1 MLESNQEFKKS
12 IKSTVKYNLPDFIQV
27 DHPVYIE
34 FIEAYYKYL
43 ESAKI
48 VLDGRNNYLVQET
61 NSINFILDE
70 KSDNI
75 LLETSISNFIN
86 NETIRGQ
93 TSNATSTVLVQSFD
107 TNQSLYITTNN
118 GFIIGERIVG
128 ESSNAEAT
136 LLSYFSNPVQG
147 IQQFISLVD
156 IDYTLSSLFN
166 KFKER
171 FLEAIPN
178 TLAENIIKK
187 QLVKNIKDLYSA
199 KGTANAHKLFFRALF
214 DETADII
221 YPRERIIKTSDG
233 QWSSDTVIRVIENG
247 TSDFTNLAGQTVYT
261 LTSTNEIKS
270 SVYVTNVTRFRE
282 GTTIVTEISV
292 DIESIQGSFSVDE
305 ILYAIDPTI
314 DLEISSTIKSIVTG
328 VEIESGGFNYVRDD
342 KLTFQNIGNGASSGV
357 VSNVSSGS
365 IDEVLILNGGQ
376 NYEIN
381 DTVIFNNLNTNGVDA
396 RGRVSIVGGSFL
408 LEDFTFPDDISTDIS
423 NIIAETGTGGVDDP
437 SAVLLE
443 TNGTI
448 VLEDNPNAK
457 IVSENEN
464 GIVSSSD
471 ILQFENTTFS
481 VDTNIQLDLQE
492 NQNNKI
498 LSETS
503 DEIIIENF
511 PNNGT
516 FGTSGLNVPNESNE
530 IRKVVLT
537 NRGVGYISLPSVSV
551 QETSNGRTGASLVAV
566 SNQSPGIGSVNGI
579 SMLSFGL
586 NYNTIPVVTLP
597 VNMYVK
603 NVTGSINV
611 GDSFTSVSGASGT
624 ILNYNSTLSILQAT
638 TTATSF
644 PVNDKITTSS
654 NAIAIVHFANPASL
668 RATVGAVATTS
679 GRYVTDRSKISEV
692 SNRIQDSNYYQDY
705 SYVVKIGQ
713 SINVWRNSV
722 KRAIHPAGWNVFG
735 EIIISNSVSGSIT
748 RATTTLGGFPGA
760 DFGAIIFGS
769 VFGRRLGTVHQGVV
783 GSPANVAGALSDI
796 KNESI
801 NLETGGRIIFEDQS
815 GKLISES
822 ILRAV
827 TLTSDVS
834 VKMKTARSALKRKYG
849 TLANLPIYA
858 FTVPRL
864 DSSDVASNWYGLNRT
879 KSITEINKSIVDG
892 EYYTIQQFGNLKIT
906 DVCDN
911 GYIKLEEGDLYDVN
925 LYGNTGKVILEDNV
939 DTDSGFIFSTTD
951 YPTVQHN
958 WFRFQISGGSFSNI
972 IRWNGSIILSTA
984 DDSFFQQ
991 GYYQPDSSTKYIL
1004 GTEDGGEGSG
1014 YYSIRKITFSPSN
1027 GFLKDDIFDIPDS
1040 AYATQINVPPPG
1052 EIILRKRSR
1061 TLDAA
1066 TIARFS
1072 ELGITFDRNTTFTF
1086 DDSV

>member
-1 MLESNQEFKKS
+1 MLESNKEFKKS
-12 IKSTVKYNLPDFIQV
+12 IKSTVKYNIPDFIQV
-27 DHPVYIE
+27 DHPVYVE

-48 VLDGRNNYLVQET
+48 VLSGSNDYLTQET
-61 NSINFILDE
+61 NSINFVLDE
-70 KSDNI
+70 NFENV
-75 LLETSISNFIN
+75 LLETSTSNFIN
-86 NETIRGQ
+86 NEVIRGQ
-93 TSNATSTVLVQSFD
+93 TSNATATVLVQSFD
-107 TNQSLYITTNN
+107 TNQSLYITSNS

-128 ESSNAEAT
+128 ETSNAEAT
-136 LLSYFSNPVQG
+136 ITSYFSNPVQG
-147 IQQFISLVD
+147 IQQFISLSD
-156 IDYTLSSLFN
+156 IDTTIFSLLDR
-166 KFKER
+166 FKDR

-178 TLAENIIKK
+178 TLAEDVLKR
-187 QLVKNIKDLYSA
+187 QLVKNVKDLYSA

-214 DETADII
+214 DETAEII
-221 YPRERIIKTSDG
+221 YPRERIIKLSDG
-233 QWSSDTVIRVIENG
+233 QWSKDTVIRVVENG
-247 TSDFTNLAGQTVYT
+247 TSDFINLVGQTVYT
-261 LTSTNEIKS
+261 LTPTDEIKS
-270 SVYVTNVTRFRE
+270 SIYVTNVTRFRE
-282 GTTIVTEISV
+282 GTTVVTELTV
-292 DIESIQGSFSVDE
+292 DIESIQGSFAVDE
-305 ILYAIDPTI
+305 ILYGIDPTI

-342 KLTFQNIGNGASSGV
+342 KLTFENIGNGASSGV
-357 VSNVSSGS
+357 VTDVSSGS
-365 IDEVLILNGGQ
+365 IDEVLVLSGGQ
-376 NYEIN
+376 NYQIN

-408 LEDFTFPDDISTDIS
+408 LEDFTFSDNISTDVS

-448 VLEDNPNAK
+448 ILEDNPNAK

-471 ILQFENTTFS
+471 VLQFENTTFS

-498 LSETS
+498 LSETA
-503 DEIIIENF
+503 DEIILESE
-511 PNNGT
+511 T
-516 FGTSGLNVPNESNE
+516 FTNLGVASESNE

-537 NRGVGYISLPSVSV
+537 NRGIGYTSLPTVSI
-551 QETSNGRTGASLVAV
+551 QETADGRTGASLVAI

-586 NYNTIPVVTLP
+586 NYDSVPTVTLP
-597 VNMYVK
+597 VNIFVK

-611 GDSFTSVSGASGT
+611 GDSFTSVSGATGT
-624 ILNYNSTLSILQAT
+624 ISNYNSSLSILQVT
-638 TTATSF
+638 TTATSL
-644 PVNDKITTSS
+644 PVADKITTSS
-654 NAIAIVHFANPASL
+654 SATAIVHFANPASL
-668 RATVGAVATTS
+668 RATIGAVATTS

-748 RATTTLGGFPGA
+748 RTTTTLGGFPGA

-769 VFGRRLGTVHQGVV
+769 VFGRRLGTIHQGAV
-783 GSPANVAGALSDI
+783 GSPANVAGTLSDI
-796 KNESI
+796 RNESI
-801 NLETGGRIIFEDQS
+801 NLESGGRIVFEDQS
-815 GKLISES
+815 GKLISEA

-849 TLANLPIYA
+849 TLANLPIYS

-879 KSITEINKSIVDG
+879 KSITELNKSIVDG
-892 EYYTIQQFGNLKIT
+892 EYYTIQQFGNIKIT
-906 DVCDN
+906 DVCDV
-911 GYIKLEEGDLYDVN
+911 GYMKLEEGDLYDVN
-925 LYGNTGKVILEDNV
+925 LYGDTGKVILED
-939 DTDSGFIFSTTD
+939 DFTASSFLFSLTSTEN
-951 YPTVQHN
+951 Y
-958 WFRFQISGGSFSNI
+958 WFRFQISGGEYSNI
-972 IRWNGSIILSTA
+972 IRWNGETILTTT

-991 GYYQPDSSTKYIL
+991 GYYQPNSSTKYIL
-1004 GTEDGGEGSG
+1004 GTELGGTGSG
-1014 YYSIRKITFSPSN
+1014 YYSIKQIIFSPSN
-1027 GFLKDDIFDIPDS
+1027 SFLKSDIFDIPDS

-1061 TLDAA
+1061 TLNAA

>member
-1 MLESNQEFKKS
+1 MLESNKEFKKS
-12 IKSTVKYNLPDFIQV
+12 IKSTVKYNIPDFIQV
-27 DHPVYIE
+27 DHPVYVE
-34 FIEAYYKYL
+34 FVEAYYKYL
-43 ESAKI
+43 ESSKI
-48 VLDGRNNYLVQET
+48 IIDGTNFYLTQET
-61 NSINFILDE
+61 NSVNYVLDE
-70 KSDNI
+70 NSENI
-75 LLETSISNFIN
+75 LLETSTSNFFN
-86 NETIRGQ
+86 NEIIRGQ
-93 TSNATSTVLVQSFD
+93 TSNATATVLVQSFD
-107 TNQSLYITTNN
+107 TNQSLYITSNS

-128 ESSNAEAT
+128 ETSNAEGT
-136 LLSYFSNPVQG
+136 ITSYFSNPVQG
-147 IQQFISLVD
+147 IQQFISLSD
-156 IDYTLSSLFN
+156 IDTTIFSLLDR
-166 KFKER
+166 FKDR

-178 TLAENIIKK
+178 TLAEDILKR

-214 DETADII
+214 DETAEII
-221 YPRERIIKTSDG
+221 YPRERIIKLSDG
-233 QWSSDTVIRVIENG
+233 QWSKDTVIRVVENG
-247 TSDFTNLAGQTVYT
+247 TSDFINLVGQTVYT
-261 LTSTNEIKS
+261 LTPTDEIKS
-270 SVYVTNVTRFRE
+270 SIYVTNVTRFRE
-282 GTTIVTEISV
+282 GTTVVTELTV
-292 DIESIQGSFSVDE
+292 DIESIQGSFAVDE
-305 ILYAIDPTI
+305 ILYGIDPTI

-342 KLTFQNIGNGASSGV
+342 KLTFENIGNGASSGV
-357 VSNVSSGS
+357 VTDVSSGS
-365 IDEVLILNGGQ
+365 IDEVLVLNGGQ
-376 NYEIN
+376 NYQIN

-396 RGRVSIVGGSFL
+396 RGKVSIVGGSFL
-408 LEDFTFPDDISTDIS
+408 LEDFTFPDNISTDVS

-448 VLEDNPNAK
+448 ILEDNPNAK

-471 ILQFENTTFS
+471 VLQFENTTFS
-481 VDTNIQLDLQE
+481 VDTNIQLNLQE

-498 LSETS
+498 LSETA

-511 PNNGT
+511 PNHGT
-516 FGTSGLNVPNESNE
+516 FGTAGLNIPSESNE

-537 NRGVGYISLPSVSV
+537 NKGIGYTSLPTVSI
-551 QETSNGRTGASLVAV
+551 QETANGRTGASLVAI

-586 NYNTIPVVTLP
+586 NYDTVPTVTLP
-597 VNMYVK
+597 VNIFVK

-611 GDSFTSVSGASGT
+611 GDSFTSVSGATGT
-624 ILNYNSTLSILQAT
+624 ISNYNSSLSILQVT

-644 PVNDKITTSS
+644 PVADKITTSS
-654 NAIAIVHFANPASL
+654 NATAIVHFANPASL
-668 RATVGAVATTS
+668 RATIGAVATTS

-748 RATTTLGGFPGA
+748 RTTTSLGGFPGA

-769 VFGRRLGTVHQGVV
+769 VFGRRLGTIHQGVV
-783 GSPANVAGALSDI
+783 GSPANVAGTLSDI
-796 KNESI
+796 RNESI
-801 NLETGGRIIFEDQS
+801 ILETGGRIILEDQT
-815 GKLISES
+815 GKILSEA

-849 TLANLPIYA
+849 TLANLPVYA

-864 DSSDVASNWYGLNRT
+864 DSSDIASNWYGLNRT

-892 EYYTIQQFGNLKIT
+892 EYYTIQQFGNIKIT
-906 DVCDN
+906 DVCDT
-911 GYIKLEEGDLYDVN
+911 GFIKLEEDNLPFASLSSFGDS
-925 LYGNTGKVILEDNV
+925 GKIVLED
-939 DTDSGFIFSTTD
+939 
-951 YPTVQHN
+951 
-958 WFRFQISGGSFSNI
+958 
-972 IRWNGSIILSTA
+972 
-984 DDSFFQQ
+984 
-991 GYYQPDSSTKYIL
+991 
-1004 GTEDGGEGSG
+1004 GT
-1014 YYSIRKITFSPSN
+1014 
-1027 GFLKDDIFDIPDS
+1027 GFLKDDIFDIPDT

-1052 EIILRKRSR
+1052 EVILRKRSR
-1061 TLDAA
+1061 TLDAS
-1066 TIARFS
+1066 TVARFS
-1072 ELGITFDRNTTFTF
+1072 ELGITFDRNTFTF

>member
-1 MLESNQEFKKS
+1 MLESNKEFKKS
-12 IKSTVKYNLPDFIQV
+12 IKSTIKYNIPDFIQV
-27 DHPVYIE
+27 DHPVYVE
-34 FIEAYYKYL
+34 FVEAYYKYL
-43 ESAKI
+43 ESSKI
-48 VLDGRNNYLVQET
+48 IIDGTNFYLTQET
-61 NSINFILDE
+61 NSVNYVLDE
-70 KSDNI
+70 NSENI
-75 LLETSISNFIN
+75 LLETSTTNFFN
-86 NETIRGQ
+86 NEIIRGQ
-93 TSNATSTVLVQSFD
+93 TSNATATVLVQSFD
-107 TNQSLYITTNN
+107 TNQSLYITSNS
-118 GFIIGERIVG
+118 GFIIGERVVG
-128 ESSNAEAT
+128 ETSNAEAT
-136 LLSYFSNPVQG
+136 ITSYFSNPVQG
-147 IQQFISLVD
+147 IQQFISLSD
-156 IDYTLSSLFN
+156 IDTTLFSLLDR
-166 KFKER
+166 FKDR

-178 TLAENIIKK
+178 TLAEDILKR

-214 DETADII
+214 DETAEII
-221 YPRERIIKTSDG
+221 YPRERIIKLSDG
-233 QWSSDTVIRVIENG
+233 QWSKDTVIRVIEND

-261 LTSTNEIKS
+261 LTPTNEIKS
-270 SVYVTNVTRFRE
+270 SIYVTNVTRFRE
-282 GTTIVTEISV
+282 GTTVVTELTV

-305 ILYAIDPTI
+305 ILYGIDPTI

-328 VEIESGGFNYVRDD
+328 VEIQSGGFNYVRDD
-342 KLTFQNIGNGASSGV
+342 KLIFQNIGNGASSGV
-357 VSNVSSGS
+357 VSDVSSGS
-365 IDEVLILNGGQ
+365 IDEILVLNGGQ
-376 NYEIN
+376 NYQIN

-396 RGRVSIVGGSFL
+396 RGKVSIVGGSFL
-408 LEDFTFPDDISTDIS
+408 LEDFTFPDNISTDVS
-423 NIIAETGTGGVDDP
+423 NIIAETGTGGANDP

-448 VLEDNPNAK
+448 ILEDNPNAK

-471 ILQFENTTFS
+471 VLQFENTTFS

-498 LSETS
+498 LSETA

-511 PNNGT
+511 PNHGT
-516 FGTSGLNVPNESNE
+516 FGTTGGGLNVPSESNE

-537 NRGVGYISLPSVSV
+537 NRGIGYTSLPTVSI
-551 QETSNGRTGASLVAV
+551 QETANGRTGASLVAI
-566 SNQSPGIGSVNGI
+566 SNQSPGIGSVQNV

-586 NYNTIPVVTLP
+586 NYNSVPTVTLP
-597 VNMYVK
+597 VNIFVK

-611 GDSFTSVSGASGT
+611 GDSFTSVSGATGT
-624 ILNYNSTLSILQAT
+624 ISNYNSSLSILQVT
-638 TTATSF
+638 TNATSF
-644 PVNDKITTSS
+644 PVSDKITTSS
-654 NAIAIVHFANPASL
+654 NATAIVHFANPASL
-668 RATVGAVATTS
+668 RATIGAVATTS

-722 KRAIHPAGWNVFG
+722 KRAIHPAGWNVFC

-748 RATTTLGGFPGA
+748 RTTTSLGGFPGA

-769 VFGRRLGTVHQGVV
+769 VFGRRLGTIHQGVV
-783 GSPANVAGALSDI
+783 NASANVAGTLSDI
-796 KNESI
+796 RNESI
-801 NLETGGRIIFEDQS
+801 ILETGGRIILEDQT
-815 GKLISES
+815 GKILSEA

-858 FTVPRL
+858 FTVSKL
-864 DSSDVASNWYGLNRT
+864 DSSDIASNWYGLNRT

-892 EYYTIQQFGNLKIT
+892 EYYTIGQFRDIKIT
-906 DVCDN
+906 DVCDT
-911 GYIKLEEGDLYDVN
+911 GFIKLEKDNLPFASLSSFGDS
-925 LYGNTGKVILEDNV
+925 GKIVLED
-939 DTDSGFIFSTTD
+939 
-951 YPTVQHN
+951 
-958 WFRFQISGGSFSNI
+958 
-972 IRWNGSIILSTA
+972 
-984 DDSFFQQ
+984 
-991 GYYQPDSSTKYIL
+991 
-1004 GTEDGGEGSG
+1004 GT
-1014 YYSIRKITFSPSN
+1014 
-1027 GFLKDDIFDIPDS
+1027 GFLKDDIFDIPDT